1 MRYNCTAFLRTTT
14 FRNLRCTLRRNLDVV
29 AFHWI
34 PRINTSTS
42 NILIVPL
49 AFIAEILVII
59 KGILVH
65 FDWQRDSMLKRVIS
79 MLLAF
84 VQVAL
89 QAFFDHLHTTD
100 TFYSSLRLGL

>member
-1 MRYNCTAFLRTTT
+1 LLGITT
-14 FRNLRCTLRRNLDVV
+14 FKNLGRTLHRNLDVV

-34 PRINTSTS
+34 PGITANAS

-49 AFIAEILVII
+49 VFIAEILVII
-59 KGILVH
+59 MGILVH
-65 FDWQRDSMLKRVIS
+65 FDWQRDSMLKRVFS

-89 QAFFDHLHTTD
+89 QVFFDHLYTTEA
-100 TFYSSLRLGL
+100 FYSSFCFGLS